1 MSESAS
7 PPSPSPQP
15 SLIILFN
22 LKMATRSLCRPVM
35 RSATRRSPA
44 QAYFSSSS
52 IVRDAQNQQ
61 DKYTHFGFENVKAEE
76 KEHKGM
82 Q

>member
-1 MSESAS
+1 
-7 PPSPSPQP
+7 
-15 SLIILFN
+15 
-22 LKMATRSLCRPVM
+22 M
-35 RSATRRSPA
+35 RSAACRSPA

-76 KEHKGM
+76 KEHKGELSSLLFAHWIAF
-82 Q
+82 